1 MYKAHLLRVNLGD
14 LANNEFRVLSAD
26 NAHTCDP
33 YARIGFH
40 DDGMRVREPR
50 RIDHALMHVYRI
62 NGPVFAVFLLVRS
75 CLAVLNSIPK
85 KECGKKQ
92 PV

>member
-50 RIDHALMHVYRI
+50 RIDHALI
-62 NGPVFAVFLLVRS
+62 TCTELTDLFLPFFSWFV
-75 CLAVLNSIPK
+75 LALLF
-85 KECGKKQ
+85 
-92 PV
+92 